1 MEGKPKD
8 AAWKR
13 FVHGLRVD
21 AHAIWLAVRDRRTPI
36 LLRLFGALIAAYAL
50 SPIDLIP
57 DFVPI
62 LGYLDDAVILP
73 AGIWLFVT
81 LVPKPLWQEL
91 RARAEAETQRPVS
104 VAGAVMIVA
113 IWLAV
118 IVLVGLMVASW
129 HYY

>member
-1 MEGKPKD
+1 MEGKPKG
-8 AAWKR
+8 AAWKQ

-21 AHAIWLAVRDRRTPI
+21 AHAIWLAVRDRRTPL
-36 LLRLFGALIAAYAL
+36 LLRLFGALVAAYAL

-73 AGIWLFVT
+73 VGIWIFVS
-81 LVPKPLWQEL
+81 LVPKPLWAEL

-104 VAGAVMIVA
+104 VAGAVVMVA
-113 IWLAV
+113 VWIALAA
-118 IVLVGLMVASW
+118 LVALMVASW
-129 HYY
+129 QYY

>member
-1 MEGKPKD
+1 MEGKPK
-8 AAWKR
+8 ATAWKQ

-21 AHAIWLAVRDRRTPI
+21 AHAIWIAVRDSRTPL
-36 LLRLFGALIAAYAL
+36 LLRLFGALVAAYAL

-73 AGIWLFVT
+73 VGIWLFVK
-81 LVPKPLWQEL
+81 LVPDALWAEF

-104 VAGAVMIVA
+104 MTGAVIVVA
-113 IWLAV
+113 IWTALAA
-118 IVLVGLMVASW
+118 LVALMVASW